1 MTEILNNIDKL
12 NASIS
17 DHKGTKL
24 TKGYNYWTSTQNTE
38 TRAGWSAVWDWDKEG
53 VVTSER
59 TSTLTGNARASYNV
73 SLKASTTGPDK
84 PVESA
89 YKIGDEMKVDNGHGV
104 VAYIDETGEHGYIIS
119 KLECDAVKWATSYQY
134 LKGMPT
140 STTDGKANCSVLSS
154 DLEIIGSCLAANW
167 AVFDC
172 GNAGWFLPADEQL
185 KAVLANF
192 TAINEG
198 LAKIGGTPLTE
209 GRGYWSS
216 TTYFSDDSGVNARY
230 FSYKNGAVSQG
241 SDEITYYT
249 HNARAIHVF

>member
-1 MTEILNNIDKL
+1 
-12 NASIS
+12 
-17 DHKGTKL
+17 
-24 TKGYNYWTSTQNTE
+24 
-38 TRAGWSAVWDWDKEG
+38 
-53 VVTSER
+53 
-59 TSTLTGNARASYNV
+59 
-73 SLKASTTGPDK
+73 
-84 PVESA
+84 
-89 YKIGDEMKVDNGHGV
+89 
-104 VAYIDETGEHGYIIS
+104 
-119 KLECDAVKWATSYQY
+119 
-134 LKGMPT
+134 MPT